1 VISDRVKQLSSSI
14 HGLSHQLHPM
24 KLEQLG
30 PVAAIRGL
38 CKELTQS
45 HSVNIEF
52 VHHQVPEP
60 ITDDIALC
68 LYRIAQESLRNVVKH
83 SGAQKCNVELCGS
96 DGAICLRVHDDG
108 LGFDPRAVD
117 AGGGL
122 GLVSMRE
129 RLRAVGGEIAL
140 KASPRGGTEIAVR
153 IPCNTG
159 S

>member
-1 VISDRVKQLSSSI
+1 
-14 HGLSHQLHPM
+14 
-24 KLEQLG
+24 
-30 PVAAIRGL
+30 
-38 CKELTQS
+38 
-45 HSVNIEF
+45 
-52 VHHQVPEP
+52 VPEP
-60 ITDDIALC
+60 ITQDIALC

-83 SGAQKCNVELCGS
+83 SGAQKCNVELSGF

-159 S
+159 SSAGGDLRLRSAKVE